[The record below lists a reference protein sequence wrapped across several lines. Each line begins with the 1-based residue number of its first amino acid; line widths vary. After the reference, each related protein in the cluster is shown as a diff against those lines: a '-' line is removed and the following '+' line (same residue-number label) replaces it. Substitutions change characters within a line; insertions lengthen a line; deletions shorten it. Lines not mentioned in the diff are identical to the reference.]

1 MYKSRFLAIGSLL
14 LILLTAVNARSFSP
28 QILSATLNSSNQPV
42 YAAAGGY
49 SSSSTQSTSQAPD
62 WTLNGFPRIIAS
74 QQIPSG
80 NAANIQ
86 AGPYTIQVPAG
97 AFSQTVTLQVYAG
110 NPSNWVSKAPSGE
123 TPVLAFAL
131 GAMDS
136 SGNLIATF
144 NKPLTLTATDPA
156 IMPDSK
162 YYNVDTSGALTANST
177 GLQAST
183 SMLSH
188 PLAADGVGWL
198 ITTPTSELTSSSAS
212 VADWTQHGFPNIIA
226 SQKITP
232 GQETYLNVG
241 PYTFQV
247 PANAFSNPVTLQV
260 YRGSPS
266 KFMSNAPSGETPVL
280 AFALGALNSQ
290 GQLIAKF
297 NSPIQMSVK
306 DPAIL
311 QNSKYYLVASDGTMT
326 ANTTGLVTEAG
337 VLMHPIGA
345 DIVGWVITSPTSAL
359 NLGNSSSGSGSSTGT
374 NSSSNTGSG
383 SSAGSGSNSS
393 SGSGSGSNS
402 SSNSSSSSNS
412 NSSSTSTPAVTDW
425 TLNGFPTIL
434 ASKVLIPGDQNSVQV
449 GPYTFDIPS
458 GTFGQPVIFQVYT
471 GSLSNFMSNAPQG
484 QQPVLDFAIG
494 AMATGGQL
502 IGKFNNPITLTVTDP
517 AIASGSQYYNISAGG
532 TFAPNPTGLK
542 ASTGSLSHPIAADTV
557 GWVITMPASSTSSNN
572 GSSSSSSQSAT
583 VMVSNNAKL
592 GNILVD
598 SQGMTL
604 YTFKNDK
611 ANQSAC
617 NGGCASLWPPLTV
630 AKGATPVAGSGMNGT
645 LGVFQRADGS
655 YQVTYNQQPLYR
667 YSGDSQPGQTNG
679 NGLFGGL
686 WSVVKVTPAG
696 SSSGSGGSGSGSS
709 GSSSSSSGSGGY

>member
-1 MYKSRFLAIGSLL
+1 
-14 LILLTAVNARSFSP
+14 
-28 QILSATLNSSNQPV
+28 
-42 YAAAGGY
+42 
-49 SSSSTQSTSQAPD
+49 
-62 WTLNGFPRIIAS
+62 
-74 QQIPSG
+74 
-80 NAANIQ
+80 
-86 AGPYTIQVPAG
+86 
-97 AFSQTVTLQVYAG
+97 
-110 NPSNWVSKAPSGE
+110 
-123 TPVLAFAL
+123 
-131 GAMDS
+131 
-136 SGNLIATF
+136 
-144 NKPLTLTATDPA
+144 
-156 IMPDSK
+156 MPDSN
-162 YYNVDTSGALTANST
+162 YYNVDTSGSLTANST

-198 ITTPTSELTSSSAS
+198 ITTPTSELTSSSAG

-241 PYTFQV
+241 PYSFQV

-260 YRGSPS
+260 YRGRPS
-266 KFMSNAPSGETPVL
+266 NFTSKAPSGETPIL

-290 GQLIAKF
+290 GQLLAKF
-297 NSPIQMSVK
+297 NAPIQMNVK
-306 DPAIL
+306 DPAIV
-311 QNSKYYLVASDGTMT
+311 QKSKYYLAASDGTMT
-326 ANTTGLVTEAG
+326 PNNSGLVIEPG

-345 DIVGWVITSPTSAL
+345 DTVGWVITSPTPAL
-359 NLGNSSSGSGSSTGT
+359 SSGSSSTGSS
-374 NSSSNTGSG
+374 SSSNTGTG
-383 SSAGSGSNSS
+383 SST
-393 SGSGSGSNS
+393 GSGSGSNS

-412 NSSSTSTPAVTDW
+412 NSSSTSSSGSTSAPAVTDW

-458 GTFGQPVIFQVYT
+458 GTFGQPVTFQVYT
-471 GSLSNFMSNAPQG
+471 GSLSNFTSNAPQG
-484 QQPVLDFAIG
+484 QQPLLDFAIG

-502 IGKFNNPITLTVTDP
+502 IGKFNKPIQLTVTDP
-517 AIASGSQYYNISAGG
+517 AIASGSQYYNIAAGG
-532 TFAPNPTGLK
+532 TFAPNPTGMK

-557 GWVITMPASSTSSNN
+557 GWVITMPASSTSSKN

-611 ANQSAC
+611 PNQSAC

-630 AKGATPVAGSGMNGT
+630 AKGVTPVAGSGVNGE
-645 LGVFQRADGS
+645 LGVFQRSDGN

-696 SSSGSGGSGSGSS
+696 SSNGSGGSGSGGSGS
-709 GSSSSSSGSGGY
+709 SSSSNGSGGY